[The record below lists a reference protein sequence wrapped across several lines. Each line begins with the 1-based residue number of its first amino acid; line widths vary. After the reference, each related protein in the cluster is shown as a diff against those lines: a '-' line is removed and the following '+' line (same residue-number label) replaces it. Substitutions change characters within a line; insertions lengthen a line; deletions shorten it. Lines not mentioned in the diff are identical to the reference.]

1 MSQKKAFSMLF
12 ISLFVFVATGC
23 GGGVSS
29 QVATASPP
37 GSGAGTATIH
47 WNAVTTYTDT
57 TLINTTGIPT
67 GYKIHYGTAPG
78 YYTTTVNITISQLA
92 DRNSPRYTI
101 TGLSQGTRYYFAVSA
116 YDSSNV
122 DSSLS
127 AEVSKIIS

>member
-12 ISLFVFVATGC
+12 ISLFVFAATGC

-29 QVATASPP
+29 QVTTASP
-37 GSGAGTATIH
+37 SGAGTATVH

-57 TLINTTGIPT
+57 TMINTTGIPT
-67 GYKIHYGTAPG
+67 GYKIHYGTSPG

-101 TGLSQGTRYYFAVSA
+101 TGLSRGTRYYFAVSA

-127 AEVSKIIS
+127 TEVSKIIN